1 MDERV
6 VNPTA
11 DESVLEWVRMR
22 ALSDAAMQ
30 AAESRR
36 DAAPA
41 PPDDPDGEHDV
52 IDEIGRDHNQVQA
65 LLEQLSAIPGVVKGG
80 SQAQRSARHSIV
92 DMITVALSEHE
103 SLEEEYLWPAVR
115 KNLPTGDHLAEMALD
130 QEKKGKDLLTAL
142 GKLSPDDEKFD
153 ELVEQLTLAC
163 RVHVAFEDQVL
174 LQLSDEMS
182 DKERRRIGRKLHRRR
197 RMTPTRPH
205 PHAPQHSP
213 AVKVAG
219 LAGTAMDA
227 VRDTVGERPADR
239 MGRASRS
246 AESRDS

>member
-1 MDERV
+1 MEQRV
-6 VNPTA
+6 VNPTTN
-11 DESVLEWVRMR
+11 DTVLEWVRRR
-22 ALSDAAMQ
+22 ASEDSAMQ
-30 AAESRR
+30 EAEARR

-52 IDEIGRDHNQVQA
+52 IDEIGRDHNQVKA
-65 LLEQLSAIPGVVKGG
+65 LLEQLSAIPGVVQDGTRE
-80 SQAQRSARHSIV
+80 QRSARASIV

-115 KNLPTGDHLAEMALD
+115 KHLPDGEHLAETALE

-142 GKLSPDDEKFD
+142 GELSADDEEFD
-153 ELVEQLTLAC
+153 ELAEQLTLAC
-163 RVHVAFEDQVL
+163 RTHVAFEDQVL
-174 LQLSDEMS
+174 LRLAEEVP
-182 DKERRRIGRKLHRRR
+182 DKQRRRIGRRFHRSRPL
-197 RMTPTRPH
+197 TPTRPH

-227 VRDTVGERPADR
+227 VRDAVSERPADR
-239 MGRASRS
+239 QGRAT
-246 AESRDS
+246 DSEDE